1 MVLHLKSPER
11 VAQMLAVLCLMILIL
26 LAGKPS
32 FTNASVPVRGI
43 HDPGIALQVARNV
56 DEIDAILGPAPS
68 ADREV
73 MRLKQYLDFAFIVT
87 YVAIAVVITVVIAV
101 SMKRMRPL
109 VLMLLLCVIAAGI
122 FDWTEN
128 LAILRLLPL
137 DLAETTQ
144 PAIDSIRRA
153 SLAKWSLIALSLA
166 LLSIFFFRSRR
177 WYLRVLAAWD
187 LAAGALACYGV
198 FHNEW
203 LPWAAGLLSAGL
215 VLSAATLK
223 LLTHESAS

>member
-1 MVLHLKSPER
+1 M
-11 VAQMLAVLCLMILIL
+11 
-26 LAGKPS
+26 
-32 FTNASVPVRGI
+32 
-43 HDPGIALQVARNV
+43 
-56 DEIDAILGPAPS
+56 
-68 ADREV
+68 
-73 MRLKQYLDFAFIVT
+73 Y
-87 YVAIAVVITVVIAV
+87 
-101 SMKRMRPL
+101 KRQ
-109 VLMLLLCVIAAGI
+109 GI

-137 DLAETTQ
+137 DLSETTQ
-144 PAIDSIRRA
+144 PLIDSIRKA
-153 SLAKWSLIALSLA
+153 SFAKWSLISLSLA

-177 WYLRVLAAWD
+177 WYLRVLGAWD

-215 VLSAATLK
+215 VASAATLK

>member
-1 MVLHLKSPER
+1 MARNLKSPER
-11 VAQMLAVLCLMILIL
+11 IAQILAVLALMILIL

-43 HDPGIALQVARNV
+43 HDPGIALQVARDV
-56 DEIDAILGPAPS
+56 DEIDAILGPSPS
-68 ADREV
+68 ADREA

-87 YVAIAVVITVVIAV
+87 YVGIAVAMAV
-101 SMKRMRPL
+101 SIRRMRPL
-109 VLMLLLCVIAAGI
+109 AFTLLLCVIAAGV
-122 FDWTEN
+122 FDWSEN

-144 PAIDSIRRA
+144 PLIDSIRRA
-153 SLAKWSLIALSLA
+153 SLAKWSLIALALA

-215 VLSAATLK
+215 IASAATLK

>member
-1 MVLHLKSPER
+1 MVLDLKSPER
-11 VAQMLAVLCLMILIL
+11 IAQILAVLCLMILIL

-56 DEIDAILGPAPS
+56 DEIDAVLGPAPS
-68 ADREV
+68 ADREA
-73 MRLKQYLDFAFIVT
+73 MRLKQYLDFALIVT
-87 YVAIAVVITVVIAV
+87 YVAIALTMAAA
-101 SMKRMRPL
+101 MRRMRPL
-109 VLMLLLCVIAAGI
+109 AIALLLCVIAAAI

-153 SLAKWSLIALSLA
+153 SVAKWSLIAVALA
-166 LLSIFFFRSRR
+166 LLSVFFFRSRR

-187 LAAGALACYGV
+187 LAAGALTGYGI